1 MGKRILSF
9 VSALTL
15 MITVLAMSASMAIAA
30 TALKI
35 TKQPASVIAAPSGTT
50 AKVSV
55 TAKGDSLKYTWYYK
69 NSGSSKYSKD
79 SKNKA
84 KTYSVKMS
92 SKINGR
98 KVYCVVKDKSGKTV
112 KTSVATLKMGNP
124 AKITAQPENAVAE
137 KNKTAKVTVKATGD
151 SIKYYWYVKD
161 KGASKFT
168 RDTKN
173 TSKTYSVKMTSK
185 INGRKVYCIVKDKY
199 GSKVQTDTVTL
210 YMGNAAKI
218 TAQPVNA
225 VVAKNKTAKVTVKA
239 TGDSLKYTW
248 YYKNKGASKYTKDTS
263 ATKSTYSV
271 KMTSKIDGRKVYC
284 VVKDKYGTSV
294 KSSVVTLV
302 MGNAAKITTQPS
314 SVKVNCG
321 STAKTTVKATGDSL
335 KYIWYYKNPG
345 STKFSKDSA
354 NTSKTYSVKMT
365 AKTNG
370 RQVYC
375 VVKDKYGTS
384 VQSKTVTLTGIHVY
398 DKGVITKAATCTKDG
413 VKTFTCNC
421 SATRT
426 EAVAKLGHNMGDW
439 KVMVEATVTSEGY
452 KRSSCTRSGCTYYKD
467 ERLAK
472 LPVKWNITVDTGVGD
487 SYKVGVAENGKYSL
501 EAPVKVGYNF
511 AGWKTENGADFAA
524 SGLISGDIT
533 VVAQWTLDGTDT
545 FAELKERTEALV
557 EEILITGDITV
568 TEPLFITAKATKLYS
583 DGNYTIKRA
592 DNYAGDILVVGR
604 ESSGRSATEA
614 GRQAIL
620 NLGGGKGVLT
630 IDGNRDNMKEGV
642 TVVGSLVLA
651 SDSAIVNIYDGVKLA
666 NNNKTGNDRVQLHND
681 LYGTESYKKVGG
693 AAIASIHAS
702 INMYGGVIEN
712 NAVATEYT
720 VIFDEE
726 TQKDISYEY
735 NGCGGAIFNDGTFY
749 MYGGVISGNEALR
762 GGAIYSSETMYLIA
776 GTISDNSSTVYGGA
790 ISTSSTSEADSF
802 LGSKDGE
809 SKLVIKNNRSLRA
822 GGAIYSNTCSP
833 ILIEGN
839 TEFINNHSET
849 SGGAIYTAGPLL
861 INDTLFDGNSCP
873 GSGGAIYHHYTNP
886 NYDRRFFEMS
896 ASTFTNNSGNI
907 GGAIVF
913 SASDAV
919 ADTNMGTY
927 ATITDCTFSKNN
939 SISNGGAMYITR
951 KGDVTIDKSTFS
963 ENTAGLSGGAVS
975 MHSQSNVIV
984 NDSEITNNTA
994 SAGGGINIASG
1005 TVATLKNIEFS
1016 NNSAK
1021 RTESGANGN
1030 GGALYVFDSGV
1041 LNVDNVDF
1049 YANSAENHAGAI
1061 YLGVTE
1067 LTIDETCEF
1076 DGNTAGEH
1084 GGAMYMTY
1092 KTVKETDD
1100 NGEEISVKYGAKLN
1114 ATNVTFKNN
1123 SAKSGGAISARTA
1136 TEVNLTSSILTG
1148 NAAASTKNEEGG
1160 GAIYANNNKITLS
1173 GTQLVNNSSAY
1184 YGGAITALQAEVTIK
1199 DKSEIKENKGKTGS
1213 ALNFRGKGAYNLTDI
1228 EVTNNGTGEGSGV
1241 LYATGGATFNLSQV
1255 TATGNNAY
1263 SGGVVYA
1270 SSSTTVVNI
1279 DSCTFTEN
1287 TAKSSGGAVCFKDAT
1302 VNVTNCQV
1310 SKNTSNLGGAFY
1322 SEKGTLTVKNTAFTE
1337 NSATS
1342 NGGAIDLVATV
1353 ADVSENTTFTNNSA
1367 AGHGGAVYLN
1377 YIKKVDATDTTPEIP
1392 AVYSVLTVD
1401 GGKFEGNN
1409 AIGGGA
1415 VSVRTG
1421 SEAIFNGTAF
1431 DGNTVTGYQLVDSGN
1446 KPGKSDGDGEGGGA
1460 IYVGFGTIRLNNV
1473 TATGNEA
1480 IASEYVNDKQE
1491 TKLYGFGG
1499 FLDGYQA
1506 AVYIDGSD
1514 ISNNKA
1520 PSGGAINL
1528 VGSKNVLSI
1537 NKTSFV
1543 NNESTYINTV
1553 DYDNTK
1559 GGGAINASGATVTIN
1574 ESDFDG
1580 NATNWYG
1587 GAAILSNSD
1596 VTIDKSTFTNSKG
1609 ATGAALNIKVN
1620 SDVTINDTEFVN
1632 NNSTY
1637 NGVVYANN
1645 STVTMNSVTASGNK
1659 AVNGGLLY
1667 VSNGNTVV
1675 NMNSCT
1681 FSGNTA
1687 TSGGVAYTENATL
1700 KFNECEIKGNSATG
1714 NGGVVFSKTGAAKI
1728 EFNSCVDV
1736 SKNSAKSGGVVYT
1749 EPGASVKTNNTAFT
1763 ENTATGSGG
1772 VLYVKEAT
1780 EVKVDT
1786 SSFTKNYSKSNGGA
1800 IYVNQT
1806 PMTLIGSTFTENSTD
1821 SNGGAISIYG
1831 AVVTATGNNT
1841 FTSNSAVKHAGAIY
1855 VSYFDT
1861 EETET
1866 TPTQRIGGVLDITAG
1881 AFDKN
1886 TALGGGAVSVR
1897 TGSEAIFNGTAFD
1910 GNTVTG
1916 YQLVDSGNKP
1926 GKSDGDGEGGG
1937 AIYVGFG
1944 TIRLNNVTATGN
1956 EAIASEYVND
1966 KQETKLYGFG
1976 GFLDGYQAAVY
1987 IDGSDIS
1994 NNKAPSGGAINL
2006 VGSKNVLSI
2015 NKTSFVNNES
2025 TYINTVDYDNT
2036 KGGGAIN
2043 ASGATV
2049 TINESDFDG
2058 NATNWYGGA
2067 AILSNSDVTI
2077 DKSTFTNSKGATGAA
2092 LNIKVN
2098 SDVTIN
2104 DTEFVNNNSTYN
2116 GVVYANNSTVTM
2128 NSVTASGNKAVN
2140 GGLLYVSNGNTVVN
2154 MNSCT
2159 FSGNTATSGGVAYT
2173 ENATLKFNECEIK
2186 GNSATGNG
2194 GVVFSKTGAAKIEFN
2209 SCVDVSKNSAKSG
2222 GVVYTEPGASVKTN
2236 NTAFTENTA
2245 TGSGGVLY
2253 VKEATE
2259 VKVDTS
2265 SFTKNY
2271 SKSNGGA
2278 IYVNQTPMTLIGSTF
2293 TENSTDSNG
2302 GAISIYG
2309 AVVTATG
2316 NNTFTSN
2323 SAVKHAGA
2331 IYVSYFDTEETETT
2345 PTQRIGG
2352 VLDIT
2357 AGAFDK
2363 NTALGGGAISIR
2375 SSSEATLT
2383 DTVLTD
2389 NTVQGY
2395 TDVNDGDGECGGA
2408 IYVGYGEL
2416 TLNNV
2421 TATGNESIATSYVNA
2436 DGKEKLYSFGGVV
2449 DAYNGKVS
2457 IVGGIYSGNKAA
2469 TGGAVYAKKST
2480 VTVSG
2485 AEFKNNE
2492 STYVNSD
2499 YDSTCGGGA
2508 ITVSG
2513 GTLDIAGS
2521 TLDGNKSD
2529 YYGGAVHATGAT
2541 VNISNNS
2548 VFKNNT
2554 GKTGGAV
2561 YSSSGSKL
2569 TVDQS
2574 SFTANTSLGFNGIIY
2589 VSGTLNMTK
2598 VTATENNSA
2607 NGVLNVGSGTAT
2619 VSESNFSNNTA
2630 TNQGGAIVAKNCK
2643 LTLEDN
2649 IFSGNSANQGGALY
2663 VYEATEL
2670 TVDAS
2675 TFTENYSKSNGG
2687 AIFVYRTPVTLIG
2700 STFTG
2705 NSSDA
2710 HGGAISNAGAV
2721 ITATGDNIF
2730 TSNTSKNHAGAIYVS
2745 YISAKEATEKE
2756 PAVEA
2761 AVGVLNMTGGTFENN
2776 SAAKAGGAI
2785 SARTGSVVNLTST
2798 VLKGNSASSEN
2809 NSEGGG
2815 AIFANDGTLTLSGVV
2830 MDGNESAAYGGAI
2843 TGLNMSLSISGN
2855 SEIKNCVGKTGTAF
2869 NFRGTGTYELTDITV
2884 KDNGSGDGNGVIY
2897 ITGSGTL
2904 NLTRVTVSGNN
2915 VYNGGAIYNS
2925 GSTVVNVTDSTFSN
2939 NTVEYDGGAIFTNS
2953 SGAFAIKNTTF
2964 SANKATHNGGAIF
2977 ARGTGVV
2984 TVTNCSFVSN
2994 TAASAGA
3001 ICLDRGAI
3009 VNVVGG
3015 TFDSNSATSSDGGAI
3030 VVSDTSENDTKED
3043 TSDVGLAATTLN
3055 ISGATFTE
3063 NTASKKGGAIST
3075 DTGSPNL
3082 VIELTSCIFSKNKA
3096 ITAGGGAIEIQHG
3109 NQPNATDPQKV
3120 GVVMT
3125 NCEFVG
3131 NTSKTTGA
3139 AVEIRT
3145 SSTAKID
3152 GITAKENSAGGNGG
3166 VVYVTSNFSRLYL
3179 TGTVTL
3185 NSNTATGGS
3194 FAYLYNSKYS
3204 NPPAIYTTHS
3214 DTADWVAAVGKS
3226 SANNIVFDLVTLP

>member
-1886 TALGGGAVSVR
+1886 TALGGGA
-1897 TGSEAIFNGTAFD
+1897 
-1910 GNTVTG
+1910 
-1916 YQLVDSGNKP
+1916 
-1926 GKSDGDGEGGG
+1926 
-1937 AIYVGFG
+1937 
-1944 TIRLNNVTATGN
+1944 
-1956 EAIASEYVND
+1956 
-1966 KQETKLYGFG
+1966 
-1976 GFLDGYQAAVY
+1976 
-1987 IDGSDIS
+1987 
-1994 NNKAPSGGAINL
+1994 
-2006 VGSKNVLSI
+2006 
-2015 NKTSFVNNES
+2015 
-2025 TYINTVDYDNT
+2025 
-2036 KGGGAIN
+2036 
-2043 ASGATV
+2043 
-2049 TINESDFDG
+2049 
-2058 NATNWYGGA
+2058 
-2067 AILSNSDVTI
+2067 
-2077 DKSTFTNSKGATGAA
+2077 
-2092 LNIKVN
+2092 
-2098 SDVTIN
+2098 
-2104 DTEFVNNNSTYN
+2104 
-2116 GVVYANNSTVTM
+2116 
-2128 NSVTASGNKAVN
+2128 
-2140 GGLLYVSNGNTVVN
+2140 
-2154 MNSCT
+2154 
-2159 FSGNTATSGGVAYT
+2159 
-2173 ENATLKFNECEIK
+2173 
-2186 GNSATGNG
+2186 
-2194 GVVFSKTGAAKIEFN
+2194 
-2209 SCVDVSKNSAKSG
+2209 
-2222 GVVYTEPGASVKTN
+2222 
-2236 NTAFTENTA
+2236 
-2245 TGSGGVLY
+2245 
-2253 VKEATE
+2253 
-2259 VKVDTS
+2259 
-2265 SFTKNY
+2265 
-2271 SKSNGGA
+2271 
-2278 IYVNQTPMTLIGSTF
+2278 
-2293 TENSTDSNG
+2293 
-2302 GAISIYG
+2302 
-2309 AVVTATG
+2309 
-2316 NNTFTSN
+2316 
-2323 SAVKHAGA
+2323 
-2331 IYVSYFDTEETETT
+2331 
-2345 PTQRIGG
+2345 
-2352 VLDIT
+2352 
-2357 AGAFDK
+2357 
-2363 NTALGGGAISIR
+2363 ISIR